1 MVALAVLYGLTFLP
15 ALLAI
20 LGRRVN
26 ALRLPLIHYK
36 TRTEAGHGVW
46 HRLAGATMAYPW
58 RFLLPFAALL
68 LMLGLPIL
76 HLRLGLADHTDLP
89 TTSEARRGTELL

>member
-1 MVALAVLYGLTFLP
+1 LYGLTFLS

-20 LGRRVN
+20 LGPRVN

-36 TRTEAGHGVW
+36 TRTEAGHGLL
-46 HRLAGATMAYPW
+46 HRLAGVIMAYPW

-89 TTSEARRGTELL
+89 TTSEACRGTELP